1 MLLTGSG
8 PASVA
13 VHGNRALA
21 KKLQDGV
28 RRYHCGKAMVAFL

>member
-1 MLLTGSG
+1 MLRTGSG
-8 PASVA
+8 PVSVA

-28 RRYHCGKAMVAFL
+28 RRAVIAEERW

>member
-1 MLLTGSG
+1 MLGTGSG

-13 VHGNRALA
+13 VHGNRALE

-28 RRYHCGKAMVAFL
+28 RRAVIAEEKW